1 MLYWPYFSK
10 RLPSQYKPTPNYC
23 YNNSLNLNIWMKSQM
38 ESTMNGNGIV
48 DGMWWNEEVLP
59 STHLIIQTK
68 KKWNEMELAELKGI
82 SSAGVWIMN
91 GWVMSRRLL
100 CRRETSLHQSTKLID
115 FVSFSLAVNSFLFAS
130 SPASLTPFFLFY
142 D

>member
-59 STHLIIQTK
+59 SSHLIIQTK